1 MVKFVQCSSLALQ
14 SLYAFSAFA
23 PTFFFSLFGKILANF
38 CAGVRRKMNKD
49 GVKIAGPESPKMGN
63 GKTQHCSIPPP
74 CLHLSKTLSQ
84 NIFHICC
91 GMCTTL
97 NISIVDCW
105 LCISENVCDPV
116 DPWWIPPSSTPAP
129 RAKKRVF
136 RTKHCQRHYGPRRWL
151 LWPVILVW

>member
-1 MVKFVQCSSLALQ
+1 MIFLETGEVLEFFLDLVQLLTSSEYALIF
-14 SLYAFSAFA
+14 L
-23 PTFFFSLFGKILANF
+23 PMFGKILANF
-38 CAGVRRKMNKD
+38 CSGVRRKMNKD

-97 NISIVDCW
+97 NISIVDC
-105 LCISENVCDPV
+105 
-116 DPWWIPPSSTPAP
+116 
-129 RAKKRVF
+129 
-136 RTKHCQRHYGPRRWL
+136 
-151 LWPVILVW
+151 